1 MATEESI
8 NKKAV
13 SYWITLAIMF
23 ASFVAV
29 VLS

>member
-8 NKKAV
+8 SKKPV
-13 SYWITLAIMF
+13 FYWVTLAIMF